1 MWPSAYLTDT
11 FCKWKAVITLR
22 TLHGWAHH
30 ERGQPMLFRKASFI
44 TAFMIFFIACFFLW
58 YAGGRPSEGPEAAS
72 AGLDEAVPR
81 VLIAS
86 QKSEFKNAVVKHL
99 EASLEERPVF
109 YETVGISALGNV
121 DEGEWDAIV
130 IVQCVKMGTINGHV
144 KSYLDR
150 SQDLS
155 KVVLITT
162 CQAGDPKTDAWDVDS
177 ITSASKMDE
186 VEPVIEGAL
195 SQLDV
200 ILGAGTSI

>member
-1 MWPSAYLTDT
+1 
-11 FCKWKAVITLR
+11 
-22 TLHGWAHH
+22 
-30 ERGQPMLFRKASFI
+30 MLFRKASFI
-44 TAFMIFFIACFFLW
+44 TAFMIFFISCFFLW

-72 AGLDEAVPR
+72 AG
-81 VLIAS
+81 
-86 QKSEFKNAVVKHL
+86 
-99 EASLEERPVF
+99 ASLEERPVF